1 MKKERE
7 KKIERDKK
15 SLLWQTYLSIHV
27 KDQLVPPRHV
37 FFWLCWV
44 VGVVLVFVFFGWVF
58 CLLFSVLFIHLKHRD
73 LRMLCAIN
81 KAGIDKI
88 ESTSRCSFWS
98 SANSSWVVLVYVVFY
113 CWFVVSSGRNLLAEK
128 VWWTCAWMQ
137 GDALASYFTPF
148 SLFSA
153 SRSTVIVVFCCVLW
167 TTTATNNKQQ
177 HE

>member
-1 MKKERE
+1 MRLQWKKERE

-15 SLLWQTYLSIHV
+15 SLLWRYTCPSMSKTNLFHLDTSSFDFVGIV
-27 KDQLVPPRHV
+27 G
-37 FFWLCWV
+37 V
-44 VGVVLVFVFFGWVF
+44 VGVCVFWLS
-58 CLLFSVLFIHLKHRD
+58 LLPSLSVLFIHLKDRD

-81 KAGIDKI
+81 KA

-98 SANSSWVVLVYVVFY
+98 SANSSWVALVYVVFY

-128 VWWTCAWMQ
+128 VWWICVWMQ

-148 SLFSA
+148 SLSFSA